1 MGAVIFLILL
11 AVCAVVCFVVKHSF
25 FTEYYFEGGFIRELA
40 QIAAISLFLAL
51 LIFKFVIRHFFICI
65 VLILLVAGVVHAVR
79 DR

>member
-1 MGAVIFLILL
+1 MGAVIFLILW

-25 FTEYYFEGGFIRELA
+25 FTVYYFEGGFIRQLA
-40 QIAAISLFLAL
+40 QIAAISLILAL